1 MQITPM
7 AILLIED
14 EVTLA
19 QYVAGGLQK
28 NGHNV
33 EHVGRGDS
41 GYELARQFP
50 FDLLI
55 VDRMLP
61 GLDGLE
67 LVSSL
72 RRIGVKTPVLF
83 LSNLGG
89 LDDRVEGLNA
99 GADDYLGKPFA
110 FTELLARVNALLRRP
125 APSQSESFILKVG
138 NMELDRLNRRVT
150 RDGQTILLQ
159 PREFALLEYL
169 MKAPG
174 QIITRTMLL
183 EQVWNYNFDP
193 KTHIVETHIS
203 RLRAKVGSDLIHT
216 VRGAGYV
223 IRAPS
228 TNA

>member
-1 MQITPM
+1 MQISPM

-19 QYVAGGLQK
+19 QYVAEGLQK
-28 NGHNV
+28 NGHDV
-33 EHVGRGDS
+33 EYIGRGDS
-41 GYELARQFP
+41 GYELARRFP

-72 RRIGVKTPVLF
+72 RRTGVKTPVLF

-125 APSQSESFILKVG
+125 TSSQSEPVILKVG
-138 NMELDRLNRRVT
+138 DIELDR
-150 RDGQTILLQ
+150 I
-159 PREFALLEYL
+159 
-169 MKAPG
+169 
-174 QIITRTMLL
+174 
-183 EQVWNYNFDP
+183 
-193 KTHIVETHIS
+193 
-203 RLRAKVGSDLIHT
+203 
-216 VRGAGYV
+216 
-223 IRAPS
+223 
-228 TNA
+228 